1 MLLIGILIGI
11 VVGFVVGYLIGIKKH
26 THIQKSGD
34 FSEQIQIHN
43 Q

>member
-1 MLLIGILIGI
+1 MLLIIGI
-11 VVGFVVGYLIGIKKH
+11 VIGFIMGYFIGIRKH

-34 FSEQIQIHN
+34 FSEQIQIYN